1 MKKMLLLT
9 TALSGAT
16 FLCHAQ
22 ITKGSV
28 LLGGGISAGRG
39 TSESGTVE
47 GKFRSVGF
55 YPTFGVAVKDN
66 AVAGLRL
73 SYYYAKSSQSNPDLS
88 QKSNGYSAGLFYR
101 KYLPLSKAFYLF
113 GEGAAYYASSET
125 RNDYSPFGSD
135 SRQTQRV
142 IGVSFYPGVAYVV
155 SKRFHL
161 EVGLNNLLSLDYSR
175 STNENLSPGQSTI
188 SKNSGINFSTNLS
201 TAAPL
206 TVGFRFV
213 LGK

>member
-1 MKKMLLLT
+1 MNKNLLLT
-9 TALSGAT
+9 IALVSAAL
-16 FLCHAQ
+16 LCEAQ

-39 TSESGTVE
+39 TSESGNIE
-47 GKFRSVGF
+47 GKSRSIGF
-55 YPTFGVAVKDN
+55 YPTIGVAVKDN
-66 AVAGLRL
+66 TVAGLRL
-73 SYYYAKSSQSNPDLS
+73 SYYYGKASQSNPDLS
-88 QKSNGYSAGLFYR
+88 QKSNSYSAGLFYR
-101 KYLPLSKAFYLF
+101 KYLPLSRAFYLF
-113 GEGAAYYASSET
+113 GEGAAFYASNET
-125 RNDYSPFGSD
+125 RNNYSPLGTN
-135 SRQTQRV
+135 SRQTQRI
-142 IGVSFYPGVAYVV
+142 IGVNLYPGVAYVV

-175 STNENLSPGQSTI
+175 STHENLSPGQSSI
-188 SKNSGINFSTNLS
+188 SKNSGVNFSTNLS